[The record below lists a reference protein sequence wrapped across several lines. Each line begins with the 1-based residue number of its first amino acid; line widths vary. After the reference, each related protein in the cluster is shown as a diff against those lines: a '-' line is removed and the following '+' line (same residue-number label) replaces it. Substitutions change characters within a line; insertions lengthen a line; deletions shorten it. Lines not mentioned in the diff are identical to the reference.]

1 MIDCSVLKKPAMV
14 STQPRTGAKNENCH
28 AGEQDIPSFRFHG
41 ALFILGMTL
50 PMVGCFEQV
59 EKDTFCGVAIKLL
72 TRLKELRKFHRL
84 TQEAFSERS
93 GISYKYYQ
101 AIEGGRKRDLRLS
114 TLERLAK
121 AYGIE
126 LWQLFSPHLP
136 RTRLSKTARK
146 HKGKQKR

>member
-1 MIDCSVLKKPAMV
+1 
-14 STQPRTGAKNENCH
+14 
-28 AGEQDIPSFRFHG
+28 
-41 ALFILGMTL
+41 
-50 PMVGCFEQV
+50 MVGCFTQV
-59 EKDTFCGVAIKLL
+59 KNDTLQAVAIKILS
-72 TRLKELRKFHRL
+72 RLKELRKLHRL

-126 LWQLFSPHLP
+126 LWQLFSPRLP
-136 RTRLSKTARK
+136 RTRLSKTTRK
-146 HKGKQKR
+146 QRSKKAS